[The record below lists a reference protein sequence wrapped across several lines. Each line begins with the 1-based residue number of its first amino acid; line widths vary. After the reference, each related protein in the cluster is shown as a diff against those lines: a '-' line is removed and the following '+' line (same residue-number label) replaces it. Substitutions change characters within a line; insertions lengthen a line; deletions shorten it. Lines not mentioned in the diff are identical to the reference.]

1 MRVCFQISGSSDD
14 PAVQRWCNAGS
25 DHDKG
30 AEHGGCECDKL
41 VAVLGVHL
49 KFLFEVRPADQAS
62 WVDTEV
68 MAGAMLVPMVMK
80 AHAIAANTEA
90 NWVRVE
96 SVILKFLILAFRD
109 VPVMSMRLHEPCQQC
124 EIS

>member
-1 MRVCFQISGSSDD
+1 MLVPIMTKAQNMAAVNAKSWLRCWAFISNSF
-14 PAVQRWCNAGS
+14 
-25 DHDKG
+25 
-30 AEHGGCECDKL
+30 
-41 VAVLGVHL
+41 L
-49 KFLFEVRPADQAS
+49 KVRPADQAS

-96 SVILKFLILAFRD
+96 SVILKFLQLAFRD